1 MLKRYF
7 LAFAL
12 FSLLPA
18 AVMAQ
23 EATPEATEEA
33 AIELIELP
41 VVDPLALEGDVI
53 TAGSS
58 TVFPVSE
65 AMAERFLEDG
75 FAGEVTVDSIG
86 SGGGFERFCV
96 TGETDVANAS
106 RAIREGE
113 IASCAEIDRTPIEF
127 LIGIDALSV
136 VVSTSND
143 FVTELSLEQL
153 TAIFSGA
160 ATTWDQV
167 DASFPA
173 ETIQIFSPGS
183 DSGTFDYFVEVI
195 LLDALDNEE
204 TEENEAAAALL
215 SVPGA
220 QFSEDDNVL
229 VQGIE
234 ASPYAI
240 GYFGFA
246 YYLENQAGLKAISL
260 DFGDG
265 AIEPNA
271 ETAEDG
277 SYPLA
282 RPLYIYTDAAI
293 LADKPQVAGFVGYYL
308 ANVNEVL
315 AEVGYFPASAEA
327 TNIAREAYLAAI
339 GE

>member
-246 YYLENQAGLKAISL
+246 YYLENQAGLKAVSL